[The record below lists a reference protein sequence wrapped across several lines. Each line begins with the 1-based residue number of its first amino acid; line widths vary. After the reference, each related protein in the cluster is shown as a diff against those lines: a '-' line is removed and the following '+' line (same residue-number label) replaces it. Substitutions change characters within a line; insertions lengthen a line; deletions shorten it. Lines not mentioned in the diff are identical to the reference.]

1 MLEDIGFVER
11 YFEIE
16 SMMLNAEGIYETKK
30 YLSTTGWWK
39 SANLEEVFEL
49 LAIPIVA

>member
-30 YLSTTGWWK
+30 CLSATGWWK